1 MKININ
7 TNHIR
12 ICKLLGYTSYK
23 TADFIA
29 EFLNMDKQNVN
40 LYIKQIYFFCNPK
53 ENKTTTTNMIEY
65 ISKDESILE
74 QLKQN
79 QCFTRDNRVFY
90 IIVLLLRDRY
100 INLNNL
106 SNILGVSRRVL
117 SNDLLLVKGHLESYK
132 LNINSSNAKGITL
145 SGSEYNLKM
154 ASFSYLYKIFVEF
167 DDLPNLIT
175 NNYTDFFPD
184 QFHIKL
190 NSDIDKFILEYNF
203 DFFSQNKNILK
214 AFFVIYGNLA
224 NPDEITI
231 HSLPFDTFKHKF
243 KNIIQTSKL
252 KSCYNLL
259 QKSFIGDISLKHLNL
274 FILVLK
280 FCNGIFKQNILPL
293 SKEINVIKS
302 LVFKELS
309 FIIQKDNFLERLV
322 NKLHIVSL
330 NNNPLPVCDLNF
342 LNFNLPEK
350 DRLNCVD
357 LFFTFRK
364 MYKNVQFSNI
374 IFLYIWSSYEKNMH
388 KVKTAI
394 VVFDNIPTFLFPI
407 IKNKFLIKE
416 NIKILNFIKINE
428 LNKCLSD
435 KSVNCIITFENL
447 SNLSKYPFIKN
458 YSISVL

>member
-23 TADFIA
+23 TTDFIA
-29 EFLNMDKQNVN
+29 EFLKMDKQNVN

-53 ENKTTTTNMIEY
+53 EYKTTTNNMIEC
-65 ISKDESILE
+65 ITKDKSILNL
-74 QLKQN
+74 LKEN

-90 IIVLLLRDRY
+90 ITVLLLRDRY

-106 SNILGVSRRVL
+106 SNILGVSRRAL
-117 SNDLLLVKGHLESYK
+117 SSDLSFVKEHLKVYK

-175 NNYTDFFPD
+175 DNYTNFFCN
-184 QFHIKL
+184 QFHTKL
-190 NSDIDKFILEYNF
+190 DSDVNKFILKYNF

-224 NPDEITI
+224 NPNELTI
-231 HSLPFDTFKHKF
+231 RSLPFETFKNKF
-243 KNIIQTSKL
+243 KNIIQNSKL

-259 QKSFIGDISLKHLNL
+259 QKSFIGDILLKNLNI
-274 FILVLK
+274 FILVLQ
-280 FCNGIFKQNILPL
+280 FCNGIFKKNILPL
-293 SKEINVIKS
+293 SKEVNIIKS

-309 FIIQKDNFLERLV
+309 FTIQKDNFLERLV
-322 NKLHIVSL
+322 NKLHISNL
-330 NNNPLPVCDLNF
+330 KSSPLSVCDLNF

-364 MYKNVQFSNI
+364 IYKNVQF
-374 IFLYIWSSYEKNMH
+374 
-388 KVKTAI
+388 
-394 VVFDNIPTFLFPI
+394 
-407 IKNKFLIKE
+407 
-416 NIKILNFIKINE
+416 
-428 LNKCLSD
+428 
-435 KSVNCIITFENL
+435 
-447 SNLSKYPFIKN
+447 
-458 YSISVL
+458 